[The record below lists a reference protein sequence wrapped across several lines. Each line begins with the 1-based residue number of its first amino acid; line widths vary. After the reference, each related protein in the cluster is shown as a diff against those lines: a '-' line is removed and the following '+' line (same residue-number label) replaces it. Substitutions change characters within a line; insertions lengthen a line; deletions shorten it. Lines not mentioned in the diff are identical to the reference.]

1 MGNELKYPLL
11 EINLNKI
18 YENVKYISNL
28 CDKLDINLAGVI
40 KGLNA
45 QNEVVKK
52 LVEGGCKYIASS
64 RIEQLIDLKED
75 GLDKETMLI
84 RMPMQREIKEVVKY
98 IDISL
103 NSELETVIKL
113 NNESEKQNKIHK
125 IVLMMDLGDL
135 REGIIDEYELIETA
149 VYIENNLKNIKLYGV
164 GTNLSCYG
172 SIKPSFDNLNKLCR
186 AAEIIEEKIERQLDI
201 ISGGATT
208 TLPLIFENNIPKKI
222 NNLRIGEAIL
232 IGRDLVDY
240 WGYSDIKLHTDTLKL
255 KAEIIELKQKPTY
268 PIGEMF
274 IDAFG
279 NKPIYEDRGIKTR
292 AILGIGKQDF
302 VFEDSLI
309 PLTKGVEV
317 IGSSSDHLIVQIDT
331 EVDNFK
337 VGDVID
343 FGMYY
348 PNALYLSASNYVSKV
363 YI

>member
-1 MGNELKYPLL
+1 MEYNEKYPLL

-18 YENVKYISNL
+18 YENVKYIVSL
-28 CDKLDINLAGVI
+28 CDNLDINVAGVI

-45 QNEVVKK
+45 QDEVVKK

-64 RIEQLIDLKED
+64 RIEQLINLKQND
-75 GLDKETMLI
+75 INNETMLI
-84 RMPMQREIKEVVKY
+84 RMPMQRELREVVKY

-103 NSELETVIKL
+103 NSELDTIIKL
-113 NNESEKQNKIHK
+113 NNEGNRQNKIHK
-125 IVLMMDLGDL
+125 VVLMMDLGDL
-135 REGIIDEYELIETA
+135 REGIIDEKELIETA
-149 VYIENNLKNIKLYGV
+149 IYIENNLKNIKLYGI

-172 SIKPSFDNLNKLCR
+172 SIKPSFDNLNKLCKV
-186 AAEIIEEKIERQLDI
+186 AEIIEEKIERELDVV
-201 ISGGATT
+201 SGGATT
-208 TLPLIFENNIPKKI
+208 TIPLIFENKIPKKI
-222 NNLRIGEAIL
+222 NNLRVGEAML

-240 WGYSDIKLHTDTLKL
+240 WGYNEAKLHTDTLRL

-279 NKPIYEDRGIKTR
+279 NKRTYQDRGIKTR
-292 AILGIGKQDF
+292 AILGIGKLDF
-302 VFEDSLI
+302 VCEDTLI
-309 PLTKGVEV
+309 PLIKGIEI
-317 IGSSSDHLIVQIDT
+317 IGSSSDHLIVEIDSET
-331 EVDNFK
+331 TNFK
-337 VGDVID
+337 VGDIID